1 MAIFFLLAKTA
12 VQYQT
17 FAINHLDMMS
27 EVDEILN
34 NITRATS
41 SFKDASG
48 SGWSYKSMTEASRS
62 LSHKREEVGRICHI
76 LIEQN
81 ETRASP
87 WAMETQMS

>member
-34 NITRATS
+34 NITSNKQFQRRIWEWMELQVNDGGEQES
-41 SFKDASG
+41 ESQMGG
-48 SGWSYKSMTEASRS
+48 SGKDPPHSD
-62 LSHKREEVGRICHI
+62 
-76 LIEQN
+76 
-81 ETRASP
+81 
-87 WAMETQMS
+87 